1 VTAKEVIREDKN
13 QRRQSGLKS
22 GGRGSG

>member
-1 VTAKEVIREDKN
+1 MMSTTPLPCPHAAA
-13 QRRQSGLKS
+13 SGLKS